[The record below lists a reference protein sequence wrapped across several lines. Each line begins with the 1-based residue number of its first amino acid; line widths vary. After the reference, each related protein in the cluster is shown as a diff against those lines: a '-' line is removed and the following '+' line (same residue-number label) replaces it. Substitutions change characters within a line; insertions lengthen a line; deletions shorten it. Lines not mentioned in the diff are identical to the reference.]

1 MDFLNNIVG
10 QLGGADKIA
19 SLAKQ
24 VGLSEAQV
32 QAAMAAL
39 GKAAPQ
45 PGDTA
50 ASAAQSTGLPL
61 DKLQDLLAQVGGEDA
76 LKKIGGFLDRDG
88 DGNSVNDIMGFAKK
102 FTGQ

>member
-61 DKLQDLLAQVGGEDA
+61 DKLHLFDGESGLTLAP
-76 LKKIGGFLDRDG
+76 
-88 DGNSVNDIMGFAKK
+88 DIAVVA
-102 FTGQ
+102 